1 MNRITDGIS
10 YVDLLIVIVLV
21 GTFKI
26 LFFFTGFILEDSFIV
41 FRSSFNLADFG
52 SFSYNLGE
60 LNSATSDTFLIAWLI
75 TGEINWAGAIAGIE
89 VFTKI
94 ILYYAHERAWYRYS
108 KLGVI
113 DK

>member
-1 MNRITDGIS
+1 MKHVEKKRH
-10 YVDLLIVIVLV
+10 
-21 GTFKI
+21 
-26 LFFFTGFILEDSFIV
+26 
-41 FRSSFNLADFG
+41 LAKT
-52 SFSYNLGE
+52 LTWRA
-60 LNSATSDTFLIAWLI
+60 LATSDTFLIAWLI
-75 TGEINWAGAIAGIE
+75 TSQINWAGAIAGIE